1 VAIRLAI
8 SFSRLLNVKHLVNI
22 NVRQNVE
29 EMPAK
34 SIKSTEK
41 RMGRPATGHDPIFNM
56 RLSET
61 KQEEIRQWAEANG
74 IRGLSEAARQLI
86 DIGLQIAKRR
96 GRRKARK

>member
-1 VAIRLAI
+1 
-8 SFSRLLNVKHLVNI
+8 
-22 NVRQNVE
+22 
-29 EMPAK
+29 MP
-34 SIKSTEK
+34 IKSVKSPEK

-56 RLSET
+56 RLSES

-96 GRRKARK
+96 ERRKAPKPRKQPRGAH

>member
-1 VAIRLAI
+1 
-8 SFSRLLNVKHLVNI
+8 
-22 NVRQNVE
+22 VE
-29 EMPAK
+29 KMPAK
-34 SIKSTEK
+34 SPEK

-56 RLSET
+56 RLSEA

-96 GRRKARK
+96 ERRKAPKDEMRY